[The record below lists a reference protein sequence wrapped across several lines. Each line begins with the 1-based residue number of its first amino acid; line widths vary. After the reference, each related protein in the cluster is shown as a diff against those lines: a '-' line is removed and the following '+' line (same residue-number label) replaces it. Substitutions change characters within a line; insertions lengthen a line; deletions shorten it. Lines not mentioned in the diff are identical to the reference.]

1 MCDSV
6 PLVLLPGLPGP
17 GPHQSSPMFPGV
29 GPVNPMLARM
39 GLLLSFRERAG
50 LSQPTEP
57 SLSQHT
63 EAPYDLSKPVKE
75 QQQTEQPLDLR
86 VDKKKSDN
94 DPTTSTVEDE
104 NCNLVPISSVSPG
117 VARSESPEE
126 PEERQSPGAGAGGG
140 IGSQLAGPTRLFPLN
155 YSLVCDSLSLLPYK
169 YPLGLAGEELENKI
183 KKGTV
188 VSTVAKHSQDLQT

>member
-50 LSQPTEP
+50 LTQPPDSQP
-57 SLSQHT
+57 T

-75 QQQTEQPLDLR
+75 QQQQTEQPLDLR
-86 VDKKKSDN
+86 ADKKKSDN
-94 DPTTSTVEDE
+94 DPTASTVEDE

-117 VARSESPEE
+117 LARSESPEE
-126 PEERQSPGAGAGGG
+126 GEETGGGGPPGFAPAAGGG
-140 IGSQLAGPTRLFPLN
+140 QQA
-155 YSLVCDSLSLLPYK
+155 
-169 YPLGLAGEELENKI
+169 AE
-183 KKGTV
+183 
-188 VSTVAKHSQDLQT
+188 AQ